1 MKKLTS
7 KQKLFI
13 LPWIIFTALFSLPL
27 IIFPDIDE
35 ILSNEMV
42 GGVIIFG
49 YSPMYLL
56 STTMTIAKLRWN
68 KRQTILFTKKE
79 LVMAGI
85 LMLLGY
91 AIIAGAAYYNTLICT
106 GKFCMFI
113 GLIVIC
119 PYTFLTL
126 NFTDSELLTLV
137 FQLISMS
144 LIMFFTPY
152 LTFSIMKKKFEK

>member
-68 KRQTILFTKKE
+68 KRQTILFTKKRTRNGWNFN
-79 LVMAGI
+79 ASWICNNCWGSI
-85 LMLLGY
+85 LQYINMHRKILY
-91 AIIAGAAYYNTLICT
+91 VYRVDCDMSIYFFNT
-106 GKFCMFI
+106 
-113 GLIVIC
+113 
-119 PYTFLTL
+119 
-126 NFTDSELLTLV
+126 
-137 FQLISMS
+137 
-144 LIMFFTPY
+144 
-152 LTFSIMKKKFEK
+152 